1 MTIDNL
7 FGPERKPLRL
17 KVIKPIYEILKITE
31 AASQYLNKR
40 HPSPRRFLWPTCS
53 ASCRHETKEHFIA
66 LHLDSKNRLL
76 CLEIVS
82 VGSLNASIV
91 HPREVYKSA
100 LLSSAAA
107 IVFVHNHPSG
117 DPTPSREDIE
127 LTSRLKEASE
137 LLGIRLLDHVVIG
150 TGRHYSFADTGLTL
164 KEDTMIR
171 TQIAYNKSWITR
183 TPYPTLAYHP
193 RSIQFMGDGYSP
205 EEHGHIIVI
214 QEGDDITQYQGDG
227 EDGLFID
234 DIPTFEFVEAF
245 VDGDQV
251 AFELVF
257 QLDDSRTVAVIIPD
271 EPWLDP
277 SIRNLLM
284 SASPPPMPLPKIQE
298 VVP

>member
-17 KVIKPIYEILKITE
+17 KVIKPVYESIKISE
-31 AASQYLNKR
+31 AAALYLEKTT
-40 HPSPRRFLWPTCS
+40 PLSSSITVADMFGFL
-53 ASCRHETKEHFIA
+53 RHETKEHFIA

-127 LTSRLKEASE
+127 LTSRLKEAGE

-150 TGRHYSFADTGLTL
+150 SGRHYSFADTGLL
-164 KEDTMIR
+164 
-171 TQIAYNKSWITR
+171 
-183 TPYPTLAYHP
+183 
-193 RSIQFMGDGYSP
+193 
-205 EEHGHIIVI
+205 
-214 QEGDDITQYQGDG
+214 
-227 EDGLFID
+227 
-234 DIPTFEFVEAF
+234 
-245 VDGDQV
+245 
-251 AFELVF
+251 
-257 QLDDSRTVAVIIPD
+257 
-271 EPWLDP
+271 
-277 SIRNLLM
+277 
-284 SASPPPMPLPKIQE
+284 
-298 VVP
+298 

>member
-17 KVIKPIYEILKITE
+17 KVIKPIYESIKISE
-31 AASQYLNKR
+31 AAAQYLDR
-40 HPSPRRFLWPTCS
+40 TTPLSSSTLVADMFSFL
-53 ASCRHETKEHFIA
+53 RHETKEHFVG

-127 LTSRLKEASE
+127 LTSRLKQASD

-150 TGRHYSFADTGLTL
+150 SGRHFSFADSGLL
-164 KEDTMIR
+164 
-171 TQIAYNKSWITR
+171 
-183 TPYPTLAYHP
+183 
-193 RSIQFMGDGYSP
+193 
-205 EEHGHIIVI
+205 
-214 QEGDDITQYQGDG
+214 
-227 EDGLFID
+227 
-234 DIPTFEFVEAF
+234 
-245 VDGDQV
+245 
-251 AFELVF
+251 
-257 QLDDSRTVAVIIPD
+257 
-271 EPWLDP
+271 
-277 SIRNLLM
+277 
-284 SASPPPMPLPKIQE
+284 
-298 VVP
+298 